1 MGSEDLHHKRK
12 RQTNDSLRRK
22 VSIREPYDVIL
33 VACEGEKTE
42 PNYFNDFRLELK
54 LNPENIKIRGLGVDP
69 LTVVEHAVE
78 EFNKH
83 KGYDRVY
90 CVFDKDQH
98 SSYETAIN
106 KINSLRENIEDPI
119 PIYAANSV
127 PSFEYWILLHF
138 EDTRRPY
145 ATKQLL
151 CDLKKHIKDYKKGS
165 KDIFEKTKHNLRTA
179 IKRAKKYHQ
188 QQGDDGTDNPSTKVH
203 ELIEYLL
210 EIDKNRS

>member
-12 RQTNDSLRRK
+12 QQTIDSLRRK
-22 VSIREPYDVIL
+22 ISIREPYDVVLI
-33 VACEGEKTE
+33 ACEGEKTE

-54 LNPENIKIRGLGVDP
+54 LHRENIRIRGLGVDP
-69 LTVVEHAVE
+69 LTVVQYAIEK
-78 EFNKH
+78 FNKH
-83 KGYDRVY
+83 KDYDKIY
-90 CVFDKDQH
+90 CVFDRDQH
-98 SSYETAIN
+98 SSYEKAIIR
-106 KINSLRENIEDPI
+106 INSLHENIADPV
-119 PIYAANSV
+119 PIYSITSV

-179 IKRAKKYHQ
+179 IKRAKKYDQ